1 MSQSATLAR
10 PYARAAFETARDGGR
25 LAQWSR
31 LFGFSSQLAAAPA
44 MIAALIDPRLDAATA
59 AVLLVPEG
67 EIDPS
72 FRQFVTVLAE
82 NGRVTE
88 LPEVA
93 RLFEA
98 LRAAEEKKVRVRI
111 TSAQALSEED
121 RNKLTSALKIRFNA
135 DVDVTEAV
143 DESLIGGA
151 VIDVGDVVIDG
162 SVRGRLQRLQT
173 ELG

>member
-1 MSQSATLAR
+1 MSHSATLAR

-25 LAQWSR
+25 LAQWSK
-31 LFGFSSQLAAAPA
+31 LFGFSAQLAAAPA
-44 MIAALIDPRLDAATA
+44 MIAALVDPRLDAATA

-72 FRQFVTVLAE
+72 FRQFVAVLAE
-82 NGRVTE
+82 SGRVTE

-98 LRAAEEKKVRVRI
+98 LRATEEKKVRVRI
-111 TSAQALSEED
+111 TSARPLTDGD
-121 RNKLTSALKIRFNA
+121 RDKLTAALRQRFNA
-135 DVDVTEAV
+135 ELDVTEAV
-143 DESLIGGA
+143 DEALIGGA
-151 VIDVGDVVIDG
+151 VIDAGDVVIDG
-162 SVRGRLQRLQT
+162 SVRGRLRRLQT